1 MGLINNVD
9 FIKQNLKVPRSI
21 TMIQETTSDTKI

>member
-9 FIKQNLKVPRSI
+9 FIKQNLKVPSPI
-21 TMIQETTSDTKI
+21 TMIEETTSDTKI